1 MTRNNVVSHNDL
13 LGSQQKAMISIAT
26 CVKSS
31 HIASNILP
39 ETPWAKIWLPLRDPF
54 GDVSRSHLAVCVIE
68 SDWVLMR
75 EARTRTKKCEPTRTH
90 FYFRIEPT
98 SAAPHTN
105 HTSPASRGHRAPW
118 APLCF
123 WLQRHLTPNRS
134 STRST
139 QINLYDVFVAWTI
152 SKHQPSRNSK
162 LYPGFILA
170 KKFPTEIII
179 AIIL

>member
-1 MTRNNVVSHNDL
+1 MGQDL
-13 LGSQQKAMISIAT
+13 TAAKRPFWGCVKKSSGSLCDWVWLSVDEGSQNK
-26 CVKSS
+26 
-31 HIASNILP
+31 
-39 ETPWAKIWLPLRDPF
+39 D
-54 GDVSRSHLAVCVIE
+54 
-68 SDWVLMR
+68 
-75 EARTRTKKCEPTRTH
+75 KKMRTH
-90 FYFRIEPT
+90 KNPLLLSHWT
-98 SAAPHTN
+98 HLSSATYQHTN
-105 HTSPASRGHRAPW
+105 HTSHHNIIVSSTHRAAASRGHRAPW